1 MFQEPLVE
9 KYNDVLKKRVALEGE
24 LAQTRQQL
32 EKKLERA
39 RSKNKRYLFLLL
51 LLPFLVFWWS
61 KKKYI
66 SPLEQKTIVQQD
78 SINKLYGEISEAKKI
93 KKDSIRYVIR
103 KGDMLVTLGKLFFN
117 DPEAGY
123 QIGMENGITSDY
135 QRYHLR
141 PGDTLTIHYR

>member
-24 LAQTRQQL
+24 LAQTRQKL
-32 EKKLERA
+32 EKKLDRA

-51 LLPFLVFWWS
+51 LLPVLAFWWS

-66 SPLEQKTIVQQD
+66 TPLEQQVVVQTDSIVKLQEDIVQ
-78 SINKLYGEISEAKKI
+78 ARKI

-103 KGDMLVTLGKLFFN
+103 KGDMLVTLGSLFFN
-117 DPEAGY
+117 DPAIGY
-123 QIGMENGITSDY
+123 QIGIENGITSDY

>member
-9 KYNDVLKKRVALEGE
+9 KYNEVLKKRVALEGE
-24 LAQTRQQL
+24 LALTRRNAEAEL
-32 EKKLERA
+32 AKM
-39 RSKNKRYLFLLL
+39 RSINKRYLFLLF
-51 LLPFLVFWWS
+51 LLPLLIFWFS

-66 SPLEQKTIVQQD
+66 QPLEQQVVVQKDSIVRLHEDIVQ
-78 SINKLYGEISEAKKI
+78 ARKI

-103 KGDMLVTLGKLFFN
+103 KGDMLVTLGSLFFN
-117 DPEAGY
+117 DAAAGY

-135 QRYHLR
+135 QRYHLK